1 MSVTVETSQD
11 PIGPSGPLEQS
22 VNNCRH
28 SLMAALSLSLDF
40 GTYPVAGYCCRNHT
54 VGFRGRAKIM
64 SGVRVGRVSQG
75 QAHGKR
81 SD

>member
-1 MSVTVETSQD
+1 
-11 PIGPSGPLEQS
+11 
-22 VNNCRH
+22 
-28 SLMAALSLSLDF
+28 MAALSLSLDF
-40 GTYPVAGYCCRNHT
+40 GTYSVAGYCCRNHT

-81 SD
+81 SG